1 MEENTHEDAK
11 SSHEFISQITA
22 LKAAEGRAAKAIED
36 AKAGAEKILK
46 DAKEKAVNI
55 QSKASDSA
63 VDAKNA
69 AISKG
74 RKDVDKQI
82 SSMLAKAEA
91 EGKKISSRSID
102 KHSAQTLAEGVF

>member
-22 LKAAEGRAAKAIED
+22 LKAAEGRAAKTIED
-36 AKAGAEKILK
+36 AKAQAEKTLK
-46 DAKEKAVNI
+46 GAKEKAVNI

-69 AISKG
+69 AIAKG

-82 SSMLAKAEA
+82 CAMLTKAEA

-102 KHSAQTLAEGVF
+102 RHSAESLAKDML